1 MNSHEDNHGQTPAAW
16 IAVAVI
22 IVGATVSSAAV
33 LFARPIFFWVG
44 LVIVA
49 IGGIAGL
56 VLRSAG
62 FGQGATTKHIGG
74 R

>member
-1 MNSHEDNHGQTPAAW
+1 MVSHEDNHGQTPAAW
-16 IAVAVI
+16 AAVSVI
-22 IVGATVSSAAV
+22 LVGSVTSSLAV
-33 LFARPIFFWVG
+33 LFARPIFFWIG
-44 LVIVA
+44 IAIAA

-62 FGQGATTKHIGG
+62 LGQEATTRHIGG